1 MAKGKTPKRAPL
13 TEFESGVA
21 KKLKQRWLDIPIAE
35 RPTQWEMAAQWGEGG
50 SQSVISQ
57 YLNGKIPLNIPAAY
71 RFSRIFRCKPEEIL
85 DVPELHGRS
94 APLPDNVIQLK
105 KSWPLPG
112 VDPDALSELDPGDRR
127 EIAGMINEKIRQAQK
142 ANPKGKRSRG

>member
-1 MAKGKTPKRAPL
+1 MPKGKTPKRPPL
-13 TEFESGVA
+13 TEFESDVA
-21 KKLKQRWLDIPIAE
+21 KKLKQRWLNIPADV

-57 YLNGKIPLNIPAAY
+57 YLNGKIPLNIPAA
-71 RFSRIFRCKPEEIL
+71 FKFAAIFHCEAEDIL
-85 DVPELHGRS
+85 PIPELHGRPTP
-94 APLPDNVIQLK
+94 PLGNVIQLK

-112 VDPDALSELDPGDRR
+112 VDPEALRDLEAGDKR

-142 ANPKGKRSRG
+142 ANPKRKSLRS